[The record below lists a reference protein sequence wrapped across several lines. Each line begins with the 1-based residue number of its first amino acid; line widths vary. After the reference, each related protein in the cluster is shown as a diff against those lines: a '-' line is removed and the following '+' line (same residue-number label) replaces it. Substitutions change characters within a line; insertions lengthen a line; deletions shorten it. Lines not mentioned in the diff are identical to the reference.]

1 MVSSDTARR
10 VNGIDTGVLRGYI
23 DAVAADE
30 TRADRDPVVIARW
43 LGGTRAEVVSTLGG
57 PPVYMGGDDDPSA
70 MGMLLRTLAACDIEV
85 VANTA
90 ALLGIEIEDLSV
102 EARGYFNIKRYL
114 GLEADNDPGYQWITY
129 TVRLKTK
136 GASPEQL
143 DAIKHACIA
152 TSPVGATLEKVL
164 PLKMELEAS

>member
-70 MGMLLRTLAACDIEV
+70 MGMVLRALAACDIEV
-85 VANTA
+85 VANKA
-90 ALLGIEIEDLSV
+90 ALLGVEIEELSI
-102 EARGYFNIKRYL
+102 EARGHFNIRRYL
-114 GLEADNDPGYQWITY
+114 GFETDDDSGYQAISY
-129 TVRLKTK
+129 TVRLRSR
-136 GASPEQL
+136 GATREQL
-143 DAIKHACIA
+143 DEIRRACEDG
-152 TSPVGATLEKVL
+152 SPVADTLRRVVRL
-164 PLKMELEAS
+164 DADFDLG